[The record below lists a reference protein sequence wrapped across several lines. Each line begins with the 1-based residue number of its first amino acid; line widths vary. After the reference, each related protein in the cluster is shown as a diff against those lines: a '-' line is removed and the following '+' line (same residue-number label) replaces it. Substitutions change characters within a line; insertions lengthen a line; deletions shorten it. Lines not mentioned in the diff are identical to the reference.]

1 MKIIK
6 REFTFLILLLLV
18 LTGCNRQANLP
29 VYYGQFCNEGRTSFR
44 DVAGLKDPPNIVVWR
59 YPHPTIS
66 DEIYFLTL
74 DAPTIAENV
83 VYRGINAALNLD
95 NGKEVWGNHYKDY
108 SYPATVMGPYP
119 YSGVVYGNKIFIVGG
134 YPTEYLQA
142 YNKDTGKLAW
152 KSECIGNIE
161 TNTTSGRPLVINGRV
176 YLAASSVKNYEEKRD
191 AQAAIWVWNANSGKV
206 VDKIFIE
213 PVAELAVGKYRTLF
227 PLTTMLAAD
236 GPDIYGITK
245 FTNDSTYRNYI
256 FCYETLTKKFTW
268 FEPIEG
274 FQEGYREMIAVDK
287 DVIAISLVGDQWG
300 GKEPQFFIK
309 VFDKAS
315 HKPLWENIS
324 KTNRELEPVLTI
336 SFLALH
342 NGKLYAMTMD
352 KRFVC
357 FDSKTGREIWAFKD
371 KDWQSDW
378 WKQLNKYG
386 NIFREDDIAVTKDVV
401 FFNVDKAIYAF
412 NIDTGK
418 MLWRKIVEKGNSFVN
433 IMPVDNGLLVTYQD
447 NVYDMPQKPA
457 ISELWEGS

>member
-309 VFDKAS
+309 VFDKVS

-357 FDSKTGREIWAFKD
+357 FDW
-371 KDWQSDW
+371 
-378 WKQLNKYG
+378 
-386 NIFREDDIAVTKDVV
+386 
-401 FFNVDKAIYAF
+401 
-412 NIDTGK
+412 
-418 MLWRKIVEKGNSFVN
+418 KIVEKGNSFVN

>member
-1 MKIIK
+1 MK
-6 REFTFLILLLLV
+6 RVFTFLILFLLV
-18 LTGCNRQANLP
+18 LTGCNRQVNLP

-59 YPHPTIS
+59 YTHPTIS

-74 DAPTIAENV
+74 DAPTIAENI

-108 SYPATVMGPYP
+108 SYPTTVMGPYP
-119 YSGVVYGNKIFIVGG
+119 YSGVAYGNKIFIVGG
-134 YPTEYLQA
+134 YPVEYLEA
-142 YNKDTGKLAW
+142 YDKDTGKLIW
-152 KSECIGNIE
+152 RSECIGNIE
-161 TNTTSGRPLVINGRV
+161 TNTTSGRPIVINGRI
-176 YLAASSVKNYEEKRD
+176 YLAASSVKNYEEKGD
-191 AQAAIWVWNANSGKV
+191 AQAAIWVWDANSGKV
-206 VDKIFIE
+206 VNKIFIE
-213 PVAELAVGKYRTLF
+213 PVAEPVVGKYRTLF
-227 PLTTMLAAD
+227 PVTTMLAAD
-236 GPDIYGITK
+236 GSDIYGITK
-245 FTNDSTYRNYI
+245 FTNDSTRRDYI
-256 FCYETLTKKFTW
+256 FCYDTLKKKFTW

-274 FQEGYREMIAVDK
+274 FQEGYREMITVDK

-315 HKPLWENIS
+315 HKPLWENTS

-357 FDSKTGREIWAFKD
+357 SDAKTGREIWSFKD

-401 FFNVDKAIYAF
+401 YFNVDKAIYAF
-412 NIDTGK
+412 DTETGK
-418 MLWRKIVEKGNSFVN
+418 LLWRKIVEKGNSFIN
-433 IMPVDNGLLVTYQD
+433 IMPVENGLLVTYQD

-457 ISELWEGS
+457 ISELWKGS